1 MRMRLTRTSCG
12 AALLELSAECHRE
25 RARGSGGSHTKCMC
39 NVNVALILII
49 ASGRECVCAVLG
61 IVLIV
66 LHFWG
71 P

>member
-25 RARGSGGSHTKCMC
+25 SAGERGPHTKCMC

-49 ASGRECVCAVLG
+49 ASGRVCVCALC
-61 IVLIV
+61 LA
-66 LHFWG
+66 LF
-71 P
+71 